1 MIKYKNYIWVAGL
14 ALVAGCGTNAKTN
27 QTEESVLVIEIKN
40 PLASTRNETLIVSE
54 EKLFSEPLAPQSV
67 LVLEHEG
74 ELIDKDG
81 DGQADQLVVHMD
93 LPAQSTLSINW
104 PGDVKLGQNLE
115 KKVQAE
121 ISPKIGGE
129 WQDRKYV
136 GGDFQNVDFLRVPA
150 PHTDH
155 SYYIR
160 YEGPGI
166 ENELIGY
173 RFYLDW
179 RNAMDIFGKK
189 VDTLV
194 LQSVGLDGFDS
205 YHEEET
211 WGLDILK
218 AGKSLGI
225 GSIGQYIDG
234 KVEHFE
240 ETDSVTCQIK
250 ANNKLSAVI
259 ETSYHGWKTSDKKCS
274 VVSNLSIVTGD
285 RSLKH
290 DLTFSEP
297 IKGFCTGIVKH
308 DSASSFASL
317 VGSSG
322 WAYLATY
329 GQQSLAEDNLGMA
342 IFYNTKDVDEVMDS
356 AYDHLIVFKPAEEVS
371 YYLLGAWEQ
380 EKNGIKTLEE
390 FQKYLNAKLDEL
402 NSPIEISVKQSS

>member
-1 MIKYKNYIWVAGL
+1 MIKYNNYLWVAGL
-14 ALVAGCGTNAKTN
+14 ALVAGCGTNAKDN
-27 QTEESVLVIEIKN
+27 PVKESALVIEIKN
-40 PLASTRNETLIVSE
+40 SLASTRNETLIISD
-54 EKLFSEPLAPQSV
+54 KQLFAEPMKAQSV
-67 LVLEHEG
+67 KVLGHEG
-74 ELIDKDG
+74 ELIDTDQDG
-81 DGQADQLVVHMD
+81 AADQLVVNVD
-93 LPAQSTLSINW
+93 LPAQSTLAINW
-104 PGDVKLGQNLE
+104 PADLKLGQPLD

-121 ISPKIGGE
+121 ISPKVGGE
-129 WQDRKYV
+129 WQDRKYI
-136 GGDFQNVDFLRVPA
+136 GGDFQNVDFLRVPE

-166 ENELIGY
+166 ENEMIGY

-205 YHEEET
+205 YHENEP
-211 WGLDILK
+211 WGMDILK

-234 KVEHFE
+234 KVEHFK
-240 ETDSVTCQIK
+240 ETDSVTCTIK
-250 ANNKLSAVI
+250 ANNKLSATI
-259 ETSYHGWKTSDKKCS
+259 ETSYYGWKTSEKKCS
-274 VVSNLSIVTGD
+274 VTSNLSIATGD

-297 IKGFCTGIVKH
+297 IEGFCTGIVKH

-322 WAYLATY
+322 WAYVATY
-329 GQQSLAEDNLGMA
+329 GKQSLADDNLGMA
-342 IFYNTKDVDEVMDS
+342 IFYNTQDVDEVLDS
-356 AYDHLIVFKPAEEVS
+356 SFDHLIVFKPAAQVS

-380 EKNGIKTLEE
+380 EKNGIKSLEE

-402 NSPIEISVKQSS
+402 NKPIEVMVKQS